1 MNSYLKPAGIIS
13 KNVKEVTSMKKFK
26 KGIYLLLVISIFC
39 IGVTSA
45 LALSGTVVGGR
56 LNLRKTASTSATIIG
71 YIPNGSTVTIL
82 DQGSITNGFYHITAP
97 SYLSG
102 QTPDD
107 CVNRTGYGMA
117 QYIQ

>member
-1 MNSYLKPAGIIS
+1 MKSS
-13 KNVKEVTSMKKFK
+13 VKRFVSVCILAMCLCAVTANAF
-26 KGIYLLLVISIFC
+26 
-39 IGVTSA
+39 A
-45 LALSGTVVGGR
+45 LTGTVVGGR
-56 LNLRKTASTSATIIG
+56 LNLRKTASISATIIG

-82 DQGSITNGFYHITAP
+82 DGGNVTNGFYHITAP

-102 QTPDD
+102 QTPAD